1 MVLRGYKLNK
11 RVFALRFY
19 CVGTFRK
26 VANTNTN
33 KGK

>member
-19 CVGTFRK
+19 CVGTFLEI
-26 VANTNTN
+26 NILISI
-33 KGK
+33 